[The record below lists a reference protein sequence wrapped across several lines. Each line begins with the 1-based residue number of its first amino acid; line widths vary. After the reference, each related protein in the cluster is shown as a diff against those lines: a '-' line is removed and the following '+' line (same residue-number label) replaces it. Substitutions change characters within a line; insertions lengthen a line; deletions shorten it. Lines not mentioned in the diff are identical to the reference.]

1 MSFTRFAPHRLS
13 MPPRKRS
20 ALPPETVEALLA
32 SLEHPFKRE
41 IQAVREVILCADP
54 AVREGV
60 KWNAPSFRTTEWFA
74 TVHLRARDGVQV
86 ILHLGA
92 KARDRAPRLDDPSGL
107 LEWLGKDRA
116 SVKFSDLD
124 DVKAKRE
131 RFTALVREWIANV

>member
-1 MSFTRFAPHRLS
+1 
-13 MPPRKRS
+13 MPPRKHS
-20 ALPPETVEALLA
+20 TPPPETVEALLA

-41 IQAVREVILCADP
+41 IIALREIILGADS
-54 AVREGV
+54 RITEGV

-86 ILHLGA
+86 ILHRGA
-92 KARDRAPRLDDPSGL
+92 KVREGAPTVDDPSGL

-124 DVKAKRE
+124 DVEAKRE
-131 RFTALVREWIANV
+131 RFTTIVRGWIANV